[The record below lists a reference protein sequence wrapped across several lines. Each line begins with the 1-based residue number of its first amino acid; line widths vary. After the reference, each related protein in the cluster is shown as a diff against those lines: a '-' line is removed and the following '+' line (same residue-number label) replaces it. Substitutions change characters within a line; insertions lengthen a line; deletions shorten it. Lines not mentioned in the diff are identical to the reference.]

1 MPESRSRVT
10 IHTSILPEPTP
21 VTEPKKTI
29 PWRVLPHP
37 GAKKQRAVKPQ
48 RATKPQRAEGA
59 RRTPGERLLRNAAVA
74 CSLLLTLLALSNL
87 NQPWTEQTVASVR
100 SAISM
105 RIDLDESLGKLHFVR
120 DLVPDAAL
128 VFWNMGSGDM
138 VKPVNGQLSHP
149 YDINQPWL
157 LYQTGGAQPVR
168 AALNG
173 QVVAATQNAD
183 GAWTLMIDHASGEQ
197 TVYAYV
203 AQSIVRVGQQVSAGD
218 QIGVTSDA
226 GDARLYF
233 ELRKDG
239 QPQDPTSRLGQ

>member
-1 MPESRSRVT
+1 VT
-10 IHTSILPEPTP
+10 IHTSIVPEPKP
-21 VTEPKKTI
+21 ASEPRKHI
-29 PWRVLPHP
+29 RWRVLPHP
-37 GAKKQRAVKPQ
+37 AARQPRAPKI
-48 RATKPQRAEGA
+48 KRAEGV
-59 RRTPGERLLRNAAVA
+59 RRSPGERLLRNAAVA

-87 NQPWTEQTVASVR
+87 NQPWTDKTVASIR

-128 VFWNMGSGDM
+128 VFWNMGGGDM
-138 VKPVNGQLSHP
+138 VGPVSGQLSHP
-149 YDINQPWL
+149 YDANQPWL

-168 AALNG
+168 AALAG
-173 QVVAATQNAD
+173 QVVAATQGAD
-183 GAWTLMIDHASGEQ
+183 GAWTLMIDHENGEQ

-203 AQSIVRVGQQVSAGD
+203 AQSIVKVGQKVSAGD

-233 ELRKDG
+233 ELRKAG
-239 QPQDPTSRLGQ
+239 QPEDPTGRLSS

>member
-1 MPESRSRVT
+1 MPETRSRVT
-10 IHTSILPEPTP
+10 IHTSIVPEPLPT
-21 VTEPKKTI
+21 TETKKSI
-29 PWRVLPHP
+29 RWRVLPHP
-37 GAKKQRAVKPQ
+37 NAKKPRIPRVP
-48 RATKPQRAEGA
+48 RLNPEGV

-100 SAISM
+100 NAISM

-128 VFWNMGSGDM
+128 VFWNMGTGDM

-157 LYQTGGAQPVR
+157 LYQTGGTQPVR
-168 AALNG
+168 AALGG

-183 GAWTLMIDHASGEQ
+183 GAWTLMLNHENSEQ

-203 AQSIVRVGQQVSAGD
+203 AQSIVKVGQEVSAGD
-218 QIGVTSDA
+218 QIGVTSDV

>member
-1 MPESRSRVT
+1 MPETRSRVT
-10 IHTSILPEPTP
+10 IHTSLVPETQ
-21 VTEPKKTI
+21 TTAEPKKHI
-29 PWRVLPHP
+29 RWRVLPHP
-37 GAKKQRAVKPQ
+37 NAKKPRAIPPIKPE
-48 RATKPQRAEGA
+48 AA
-59 RRTPGERLLRNAAVA
+59 RRTTGERLLRNSAVA

-100 SAISM
+100 NAISM

-149 YDINQPWL
+149 YDMNQPWL

-168 AALNG
+168 AALKG
-173 QVVAATQNAD
+173 QIAAATQNAD
-183 GAWTLMIDHASGEQ
+183 GAWTLMIDHENNEQ

-203 AQSIVRVGQQVSAGD
+203 AESIVKVGQQVSAGD

-239 QPQDPTSRLGQ
+239 LPQDPTGRLGQ

>member
-1 MPESRSRVT
+1 MTESRSRVT
-10 IHTSILPEPTP
+10 IHTSIVPEPKPTA
-21 VTEPKKTI
+21 EPQKHI
-29 PWRVLPHP
+29 RWRVLPHP
-37 GAKKQRAVKPQ
+37 AAQKPRAPKI
-48 RATKPQRAEGA
+48 KRAEGV
-59 RRTPGERLLRNAAVA
+59 RRSPGERLLRNAAVA

-87 NQPWTEQTVASVR
+87 NQPWTEQTVASIR

-128 VFWNMGSGDM
+128 VFWNMGAGDM
-138 VKPVNGQLSHP
+138 VGPVNAQLSHP
-149 YDINQPWL
+149 YDANQPWL

-168 AALNG
+168 AALAG
-173 QVVAATQNAD
+173 QVVAATQGAD
-183 GAWTLMIDHASGEQ
+183 GAWTLMIDHENGEQ

-203 AQSIVRVGQQVSAGD
+203 AQPIVKVGQKVSAGD

-233 ELRKDG
+233 ELRKSG
-239 QPQDPTSRLGQ
+239 QPEDPTGRLNS

>member
-1 MPESRSRVT
+1 MTESRSRVT
-10 IHTSILPEPTP
+10 IHTSIVPEPKP
-21 VTEPKKTI
+21 ASEPQKHI
-29 PWRVLPHP
+29 RWRVLPHP
-37 GAKKQRAVKPQ
+37 AARKP
-48 RATKPQRAEGA
+48 RTPKAARPEGV
-59 RRTPGERLLRNAAVA
+59 RRSPGERLLRNAAVA

-87 NQPWTEQTVASVR
+87 NQPWTEKTVASIR

-128 VFWNMGSGDM
+128 VFWNMGGGDM
-138 VKPVNGQLSHP
+138 VGPVSGQLSHP
-149 YDINQPWL
+149 YDANQPWL

-168 AALNG
+168 AALAG
-173 QVVAATQNAD
+173 QVVAATQGAD
-183 GAWTLMIDHASGEQ
+183 GAWTLMIDHENGEQ

-203 AQSIVRVGQQVSAGD
+203 AQPIVKVGQKVSAGD

-233 ELRKDG
+233 ELRKSG
-239 QPQDPTSRLGQ
+239 QPEDPTGRLNS

>member
-1 MPESRSRVT
+1 MPDTRSRVT
-10 IHTSILPEPTP
+10 IHTAILPEPTP
-21 VTEPKKTI
+21 ATKPKKTI

-37 GAKKQRAVKPQ
+37 AAKKRRVPKPPRAAKP
-48 RATKPQRAEGA
+48 RPAEGA

-100 SAISM
+100 NAISM

-128 VFWNMGSGDM
+128 VFWNMGAGDM
-138 VKPVNGQLSHP
+138 AKPVNGQLSHP
-149 YDINQPWL
+149 YDVNQPWL
-157 LYQTGGAQPVR
+157 LYQTGGAQQVR
-168 AALNG
+168 AALAG
-173 QVVAATQNAD
+173 QVAAATQNAD
-183 GAWTLMIDHASGEQ
+183 GAWTLLIDHESGEQ

-218 QIGVTSDA
+218 QIGVTADSD
-226 GDARLYF
+226 DARLYF

>member
-1 MPESRSRVT
+1 MTESRSRVT
-10 IHTSILPEPTP
+10 IHTSIVPEPKP
-21 VTEPKKTI
+21 AAEPQKHI
-29 PWRVLPHP
+29 RWRVLPHP
-37 GAKKQRAVKPQ
+37 AAQKPRAPKI
-48 RATKPQRAEGA
+48 KRAEGV
-59 RRTPGERLLRNAAVA
+59 RRSPGERLLRNAAVA

-87 NQPWTEQTVASVR
+87 NQPWTEQTVASIR

-128 VFWNMGSGDM
+128 VFWNMGAGDM
-138 VKPVNGQLSHP
+138 VGPVNGQLSHP
-149 YDINQPWL
+149 YDANQPWL

-168 AALNG
+168 AALAG
-173 QVVAATQNAD
+173 QVVAATQGAD
-183 GAWTLMIDHASGEQ
+183 GAWTLMIDHENGEQ

-203 AQSIVRVGQQVSAGD
+203 AQPIVKVGQKVSAGD

-233 ELRKDG
+233 ELRKSG
-239 QPQDPTSRLGQ
+239 QPEDPTGRLNS

>member
-1 MPESRSRVT
+1 MPETRSRVT
-10 IHTSILPEPTP
+10 IHTSIVPEPKP
-21 VTEPKKTI
+21 AAEPEKHI
-29 PWRVLPHP
+29 RWRVLPHP
-37 GAKKQRAVKPQ
+37 AARKP
-48 RATKPQRAEGA
+48 RTPKAARPEGV
-59 RRTPGERLLRNAAVA
+59 RRSPGERLLRNAAVA

-87 NQPWTEQTVASVR
+87 NQPWTEKTVASIR

-128 VFWNMGSGDM
+128 VFWNMGGGDM
-138 VKPVNGQLSHP
+138 VGPVNGQLSHP
-149 YDINQPWL
+149 YDANQPWL

-168 AALNG
+168 ASLSG
-173 QVVAATQNAD
+173 QVVAATQGAD
-183 GAWTLMIDHASGEQ
+183 GAWTLMIDHENGEQ

-203 AQSIVRVGQQVSAGD
+203 AQPIVKVGQKVSAGD

-233 ELRKDG
+233 ELRKAG
-239 QPQDPTSRLGQ
+239 QPEDPTGRLNS